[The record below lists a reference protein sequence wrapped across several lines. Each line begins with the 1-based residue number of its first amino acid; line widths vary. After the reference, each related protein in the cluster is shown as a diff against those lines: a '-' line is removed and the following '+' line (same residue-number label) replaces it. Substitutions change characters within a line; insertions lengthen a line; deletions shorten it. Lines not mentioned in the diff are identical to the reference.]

1 MLLCGWLFRFVSEY
15 GAAFLILVT
24 LVGAATAAF
33 YGWLPL
39 YLPEL
44 FPTRVRA
51 TGQGLCYNSGR
62 ILAAVGALTQGQ
74 LVGAYGGSYAKAGA
88 TITLIY
94 VVGLA
99 LDLAGAG
106 NQGPALAR
114 MRSGQAK
121 AWTATRLPLLSTR
134 MKQKAYARAG
144 VDIDLGN
151 QVKSALPRMLRA
163 THRPEVLGKVG
174 GFGGLFALD
183 VRKYREPVLVSSVD
197 GVGTK
202 LKLAFA
208 MDRHDT
214 IGQDL
219 VNHCVND
226 IAVLGAEPLFFL
238 DYLGT
243 GRLEPRVFKDIITG
257 FAKACAE
264 NHCAL
269 IGGETAQ
276 MPGFYQPGEYDVSGT
291 IVGVVEKSQ
300 MLDGKAIRAGD
311 AVIGLASSGLHT
323 NGYSLARKILFEQMG
338 LKPGSYVATLR
349 NTIGDEL
356 LKVHVSYGPL
366 IRKLLK
372 NFNVGQA
379 PRLPRKSSKP
389 SSRDRRDACPTVKAL
404 AHITGGG
411 FVDNIPRVLPKGCDV
426 VIRKGTWEVLPI
438 FQLIQAG
445 GGVPEEELYQV
456 FNMGVGMV
464 IIVAADT
471 ADEAL
476 SWVRAQKQKAWL
488 IGQVAKGRG
497 VARVV

>member
-1 MLLCGWLFRFVSEY
+1 
-15 GAAFLILVT
+15 
-24 LVGAATAAF
+24 
-33 YGWLPL
+33 
-39 YLPEL
+39 
-44 FPTRVRA
+44 
-51 TGQGLCYNSGR
+51 
-62 ILAAVGALTQGQ
+62 
-74 LVGAYGGSYAKAGA
+74 
-88 TITLIY
+88 
-94 VVGLA
+94 
-99 LDLAGAG
+99 
-106 NQGPALAR
+106 
-114 MRSGQAK
+114 
-121 AWTATRLPLLSTR
+121 
-134 MKQKAYARAG
+134 MKRKAYARAG
-144 VDIDLGN
+144 VDIDLSN
-151 QVKSALPRMLRA
+151 RVKSALPRLLRA

-183 VRKYREPVLVSSVD
+183 VRKYRQPVLVSSVD

-208 MDRHDT
+208 LDRHDT

-243 GRLEPRVFKDIITG
+243 GRLEPRVFADIIRG

-300 MLDGKAIRAGD
+300 MLDGQAVCAGD

-323 NGYSLARKILFEQMG
+323 NGYSLARKIFFEQMR
-338 LKPGSYVATLR
+338 LQPRSYVSELR

-366 IRKLLK
+366 VQKLLK
-372 NFNVGQA
+372 KFNVGQA
-379 PRLPRKSSKP
+379 SRLSRKASAKP
-389 SSRDRRDACPTVKAL
+389 NSGDRRDACPTIKAL

-426 VIRKGTWEVLPI
+426 IIRKGTWDVLPI
-438 FQLIQAG
+438 FKLIEAK
-445 GGVPEEELYQV
+445 GGVPEAELYQV

-464 IIVAADT
+464 LIVAADK
-471 ADEAL
+471 ADDVL
-476 SWVRAQKQKAWL
+476 RCIRAQKQKAWL
-488 IGQVAKGRG
+488 IGQVVKGRG
-497 VARVV
+497 VVRVV